1 MINKLKIKS
10 EFGKNILT
18 LMTGTTLAQAIPIA
32 ISPILTRIYAPE
44 DFGVFALY
52 AAVASV
58 MSMAATGRYELAIM
72 LPRKESDAFSIAV
85 LSAAIA
91 AVLSVISIIIVLMF
105 NNDIALFLGNPDLG
119 NWLYLMPVSIFLAG
133 LYQTLNYWN
142 NRGKQY
148 RHIALS
154 RVSQSVGGGATQL
167 VVGFGTSLPGGLIAG
182 SVVGQGVGVL
192 TLLRASRK
200 NISAHISHFA
210 FSDLKRNASEYKKFP
225 LFASWAALLNTG
237 SVQMPVFMITK
248 YFGSS
253 ITGLFSFT
261 FKVISIP
268 MTLVSSS
275 ISQVMFQKV
284 AVMHNEKPELLF
296 HFVLKMFLLLLVL
309 SIPFVMILTFWG
321 VEIFSFV
328 FGEQWALAGNF
339 AAILSVAVAIR
350 FAVSPLSSVL
360 ALEHN
365 VRKGAAWHVIRFV
378 TLTTTLIFFKDQDI
392 EFFLQIFVIHEV
404 VLYSLYLI
412 IILSAANT
420 HGKCG

>member
-10 EFGKNILT
+10 EFGRNILT

-52 AAVASV
+52 VAVASV
-58 MSMAATGRYELAIM
+58 MSIAATGRYELAIM

-85 LSAAIA
+85 LSVVIA
-91 AVLSVISIIIVLMF
+91 AALSVISIIIFLMF

-119 NWLYLMPVSIFLAG
+119 NWLYLMPVSIFLTG
-133 LYQTLNYWN
+133 LYQALNYWN
-142 NRGKQY
+142 NRGKQFTK
-148 RHIALS
+148 IALS
-154 RVSQSVGGGATQL
+154 KVSQSAGGGTAQL
-167 VVGFGTSLPGGLIAG
+167 AVGYGTSLPGGLIAG

-200 NISAHISHFA
+200 KISAHTSHFSFA
-210 FSDLKRNASEYKKFP
+210 DLKRNASEYKKFP
-225 LFASWAALLNTG
+225 LFSSWGALLDNAA
-237 SVQMPVFMITK
+237 VQMPVFMITK

-261 FKVISIP
+261 FKVISMP

-275 ISQVMFQKV
+275 VSQIMFQKV
-284 AVMHNEKPELLF
+284 TITHNEKPELLF
-296 HFVLKMFLLLLVL
+296 YFVLKMFLLLLVL
-309 SIPFVMILTFWG
+309 SIPFVMTLMFWG

-328 FGEQWALAGNF
+328 FGEQWALAGSF
-339 AAILSVAVAIR
+339 AATLSVAVAIR

-360 ALEHN
+360 ALDHN
-365 VRKGAAWHVIRFV
+365 VRKGVAWQVIYFV
-378 TLTTTLIFFKDQDI
+378 TLTTALMFFKDQEI
-392 EFFLQIFVIHEV
+392 ETFLVIFVIHEV

-412 IILSAANT
+412 MILGAANT
-420 HGKCG
+420 YE

>member
-1 MINKLKIKS
+1 M
-10 EFGKNILT
+10 
-18 LMTGTTLAQAIPIA
+18 
-32 ISPILTRIYAPE
+32 
-44 DFGVFALY
+44 
-52 AAVASV
+52 
-58 MSMAATGRYELAIM
+58 
-72 LPRKESDAFSIAV
+72 
-85 LSAAIA
+85 
-91 AVLSVISIIIVLMF
+91 
-105 NNDIALFLGNPDLG
+105 
-119 NWLYLMPVSIFLAG
+119 
-133 LYQTLNYWN
+133 
-142 NRGKQY
+142 
-148 RHIALS
+148 
-154 RVSQSVGGGATQL
+154 
-167 VVGFGTSLPGGLIAG
+167 
-182 SVVGQGVGVL
+182 
-192 TLLRASRK
+192 RASRK
-200 NISAHISHFA
+200 NISAHISHFG

-237 SVQMPVFMITK
+237 AVQMPVFMITK

-296 HFVLKMFLLLLVL
+296 YFVLKMFLLLLVL
-309 SIPFVMILTFWG
+309 SIPFVMTLTFWG

-392 EFFLQIFVIHEV
+392 KFFLQVFVIHEV
-404 VLYSLYLI
+404 VLYSLYLF
-412 IILSAANT
+412 IILTAARIR
-420 HGKCG
+420 K